1 MRKPTPII
9 VAVGTADSDAA
20 LQYAAREALLVDA
33 PLHLV
38 HVLQIPG
45 KDALAAG
52 VYQDLLTESTAIL
65 ARAEERARTLTDGR
79 VSVTTELR
87 DHSPTSAGLVGST
100 QHAQQIV
107 LQHRHLSPARR
118 FFAASTVCGVAARAQ
133 VPVVVVPADWHPGAA
148 RRPVVAAVQDG
159 LEAPAVLRSA
169 YDEAERRG
177 AEVVILHAWWLSSG
191 FDVVAV
197 DDDYR
202 QQRAAEFEHELTSI
216 MEAMADEWADVDATV
231 AVVHAPPVEAL
242 LDWAERSEL
251 LVIGRR
257 HHLLPF
263 GSHLGPVARA
273 VIHHSG
279 CPVLVAPE
287 APAEP
292 SPVSR
297 LVKQRYQPGVMY

>member
-1 MRKPTPII
+1 MSRPTPII
-9 VAVGTADSDAA
+9 VAVGTKDSEAA

-38 HVLQIPG
+38 HVLQIPE
-45 KDALAAG
+45 KAALAAG
-52 VYQDLLTESTAIL
+52 VYQDVLTESTAIL
-65 ARAEERARTLTDGR
+65 GRAEERARTLTDGR

-87 DHSPTSAGLVGST
+87 DQSPTSAALVGST
-100 QHAQQIV
+100 PPAQQIV

-118 FFAASTVCGVAARAQ
+118 FFAGSTVCGVAARAP
-133 VPVVVVPADWHPGAA
+133 VPVVVVPAGWHPGAA
-148 RRPVVAAVQDG
+148 PRPVVAAVQDG

-169 YDEAERRG
+169 YHEAERRG
-177 AEVVILHAWWLSSG
+177 TEVVILHAWWLSSG

-216 MEAMADEWADVDATV
+216 TDAMADEWPDVDATV

-292 SPVSR
+292 SPTPQ

>member
-1 MRKPTPII
+1 MSKSTPII
-9 VAVGTADSDAA
+9 VAVGTTDPEAA
-20 LQYAAREALLVDA
+20 LQYAAREALLVAA

-38 HVLQIPG
+38 HVLEIPER
-45 KDALAAG
+45 DALAAG
-52 VYQDLLTESTAIL
+52 VYQDVLTESTAIL
-65 ARAEERARTLTDGR
+65 VRAEERARALTDGR

-87 DHSPTSAGLVGST
+87 DQSPTSAALVSST
-100 QHAQQIV
+100 QQAQQIV

-118 FFAASTVCGVAARAQ
+118 FFASSTVCGVAARAH
-133 VPVVVVPADWHPGAA
+133 VPVVVVPADWHPEAA
-148 RRPVVAAVQDG
+148 SRPVVAAVQDV
-159 LEAPAVLRSA
+159 LEAPAVLKSA

-177 AEVVILHAWWLSSG
+177 AEVVILHAWWLNSG

-216 MEAMADEWADVDATV
+216 TEATADAWPDVDATV

-242 LDWAERSEL
+242 LDWAERSDL

-273 VIHHSG
+273 VIDHSG

-292 SPVSR
+292 SPAPPLAKR
-297 LVKQRYQPGVMY
+297 RYHPGVMY

>member
-1 MRKPTPII
+1 MNRPLPIV
-9 VAVGTADSDAA
+9 VAVGPTDSEAA
-20 LQYAAREALLVDA
+20 LQYAAHEAVLASA

-38 HVLQIPG
+38 HVLQIPE

-52 VYQDLLTESTAIL
+52 VYQDVLDESNTIL
-65 ARAEERARTLTDGR
+65 NRAAVRARDLTGDR
-79 VSVTTELR
+79 VTVTTELR
-87 DHSPTSAGLVGST
+87 DQSPTSAALVGST
-100 QHAQQIV
+100 PPAQQIV

-118 FFAASTVCGVAARAQ
+118 FFAGSTVCGVAARAP

-148 RRPVVAAVQDG
+148 PRPVVAAVQDV

-169 YDEAERRG
+169 FVQAERCG
-177 AEVVILHAWWLSSG
+177 TEVVILHAWWLSSG

-202 QQRAAEFEHELTSI
+202 QQRAVDFEDELQSI
-216 MEAMADEWADVDATV
+216 TDAMADEWPDVDATV

-242 LDWAERSEL
+242 LDWAEPSEL

-292 SPVSR
+292 SHAPQ